1 MEGNPINC
9 LRFQD
14 QSFLAGEEAHAEQQ
28 RQQLLTSANMHPD
41 QNPSGL
47 YRLELSWQEEG
58 LGQE

>member
-14 QSFLAGEEAHAEQQ
+14 QSFLAGEEAHARQQ
-28 RQQLLTSANMHPD
+28 RQRLLTSANMHPD

-47 YRLELSWQEEG
+47 
-58 LGQE
+58 